1 MSSTPNPRPFKV
13 ASCAATFGVFTREAL
28 ERLESA
34 GCEVRVN
41 PHGRVL
47 TKSEIVDFA
56 YDADAVI
63 VGNDDFSGDV
73 IRSLPNLRLIAR
85 HGSGVNNID
94 YTVATER
101 GVVIT
106 NTPGVNAEETA
117 DLTFGL
123 ILDLERHITLMN
135 NELKNDVWKKR
146 AGHSLHGKTI
156 GIIGVGAIGRAVA
169 RRAMGFGMDILG
181 NDIRQSAEAT
191 KLGLMYTSLNDL
203 LRRSDIVTIHT
214 PLTSA
219 TKNLIGAKELRMM
232 KPDAILV
239 NTARDGIVRHSALEK
254 TLLAGQLYGYATDV
268 HEGEPPKCSAIYD
281 LPNVLVTPHAGSAT
295 YETNLRMGMAVADNI
310 IAFKDGV
317 TPPHVVT
324 PLSRIYG

>member
-1 MSSTPNPRPFKV
+1 MSHATKPFKV
-13 ASCAATFGVFTREAL
+13 ASCAATFGIFTREAID
-28 ERLESA
+28 RLESS
-34 GCEVRVN
+34 GCEVKVN

-47 TKSEIVDFA
+47 TRGEIIEFA

-63 VGNDDFSGDV
+63 VGNDEFTAGV
-73 IRSLPNLRLIAR
+73 IEGLPNLRLIAR
-85 HGSGVNNID
+85 HGSGINNID
-94 YTVATER
+94 YAAARSR
-101 GVVIT
+101 GIVIT

-135 NELKNDVWKKR
+135 NELKGDVWKKR
-146 AGHSLHGKTI
+146 AGHSLRDKTI

-181 NDIRQSAEAT
+181 NDIRQNPEAT
-191 KLGLMYTSLNDL
+191 RLGLIYTSLNDL

-239 NTARDGIVRHSALEK
+239 NTARDGIIRHSALEK
-254 TLLAGQLYGYATDV
+254 TLLSGQIYGYAADV
-268 HEGEPPKCSAIYD
+268 HDGEPPKRSPIFD

-295 YETNLRMGMAVADNI
+295 YESNLRMGMAVADNI

-324 PLSRIYG
+324 PISRIYG